1 MAFVKVKY
9 LLFINLTLPVGCF
22 GLALM
27 GVISLNLFSGG
38 LYAAL
43 LRSIRE
49 PMCSNLTRKV

>member
-1 MAFVKVKY
+1 
-9 LLFINLTLPVGCF
+9 VGCF

-27 GVISLNLFSGG
+27 GVISLNLFSAG